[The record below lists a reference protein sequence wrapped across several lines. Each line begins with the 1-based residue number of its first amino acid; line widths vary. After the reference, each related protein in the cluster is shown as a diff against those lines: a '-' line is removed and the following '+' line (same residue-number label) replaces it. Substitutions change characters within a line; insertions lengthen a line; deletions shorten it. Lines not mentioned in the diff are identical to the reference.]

1 MSAGFLTDDI
11 SAVFDAT
18 DFAVTGTFTP
28 VGGMIT
34 SVTGIFD
41 DEDLQIDMGD
51 GTSMLQ
57 HSARFTCSSS
67 DVTGVREG
75 DSLVVSGVSYRVEYV
90 KDDGTGV
97 IEMYLET
104 V

>member
-11 SAVFDAT
+11 STVFAT
-18 DFAVTGTFTP
+18 VDFAVTGTFTP
-28 VGGMIT
+28 AGGSAV

-41 DEDLQIDMGD
+41 DEDLQIDVGD

-57 HSARFTCSSS
+57 HSARFTCPSS

-75 DSLVVSGVSYRVEYV
+75 DA
-90 KDDGTGV
+90 
-97 IEMYLET
+97 MT
-104 V
+104 VQSVD